1 MCVSTSKKLENWKS
15 TLKIQFVLQGRD
27 FFPSSWTH
35 SLFSIYS
42 DNLPNLLRSSDELRA
57 WVLGLGGG
65 GGGGSFFGTQEL
77 GITDTGRLV
86 GPELQMFE
94 NCSFYFI
101 NQRFYFFRQSC
112 NVFFFF
118 IFEFIT
124 RVMSQKHNIIKLKM
138 IYRINELI
146 FPRSGRL
153 EKLLMLLYTYISS
166 DTGWGGGGMAPTP
179 EPETNQVETQIW
191 K

>member
-1 MCVSTSKKLENWKS
+1 MSSRSRW
-15 TLKIQFVLQGRD
+15 GR
-27 FFPSSWTH
+27 
-35 SLFSIYS
+35 
-42 DNLPNLLRSSDELRA
+42 R
-57 WVLGLGGG
+57 
-65 GGGGSFFGTQEL
+65 
-77 GITDTGRLV
+77 GRLFLRNTRAGDHRHGKTSRTGAANV
-86 GPELQMFE
+86 WKLFILFHKSDRGFIFFIRAAMF
-94 NCSFYFI
+94 F
-101 NQRFYFFRQSC
+101 
-112 NVFFFF
+112 FFFF

-124 RVMSQKHNIIKLKM
+124 RRVMSQKHNIIKLKM

-153 EKLLMLLYTYISS
+153 EKLLMLVYTYISS

>member
-1 MCVSTSKKLENWKS
+1 MSSRSRW
-15 TLKIQFVLQGRD
+15 GR
-27 FFPSSWTH
+27 
-35 SLFSIYS
+35 
-42 DNLPNLLRSSDELRA
+42 R
-57 WVLGLGGG
+57 
-65 GGGGSFFGTQEL
+65 
-77 GITDTGRLV
+77 GRLFLRNTRAGDHRHGKTSRTGAANV
-86 GPELQMFE
+86 WKLFILFHKSEVLFFSSELQ
-94 NCSFYFI
+94 C
-101 NQRFYFFRQSC
+101 
-112 NVFFFF
+112 FFFF

>member
-1 MCVSTSKKLENWKS
+1 MNS
-15 TLKIQFVLQGRD
+15 
-27 FFPSSWTH
+27 
-35 SLFSIYS
+35 FSIYS

-112 NVFFFF
+112 MFFLKNFF